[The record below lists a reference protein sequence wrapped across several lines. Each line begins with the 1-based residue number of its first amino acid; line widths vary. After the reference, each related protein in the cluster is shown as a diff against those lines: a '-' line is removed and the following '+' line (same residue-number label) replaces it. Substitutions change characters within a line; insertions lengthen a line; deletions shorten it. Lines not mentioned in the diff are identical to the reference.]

1 MKRLILTLLCATL
14 IALPATAQQG
24 NGYPVQSWSP
34 GQARDAVKKG
44 QNKSLGDIYAGLRS
58 RYGGK
63 ALDARLIDGNTY
75 SIVWESGN
83 GRVLNLIVDART
95 GQVKS
100 EKGAR

>member
-1 MKRLILTLLCATL
+1 MKSLILSLLCAIL
-14 IALPATAQQG
+14 FAMPASSQVG
-24 NGYPVQSWSP
+24 GGFGQSWSP
-34 GQARDAVKKG
+34 DQARDAVKNG
-44 QNKSLGDIYAGLRS
+44 QNKSLGEIYAGLRQK
-58 RYGGK
+58 YGGK